1 MRTLLI
7 FWVCLLCAGQSPAHA
22 IPASTSMVHFST
34 QTKHHSKPENPKQEN
49 REEGDELADED
60 EDFPNESLISWAYTL
75 IPIWVDDRLSDKF
88 YIVGESVGHV
98 NPIVPPPDWR
108 N

>member
-7 FWVCLLCAGQSPAHA
+7 FWFCLLCTWQSNAYA
-22 IPASTSMVHFST
+22 IPAIMSTAHFSI
-34 QTKHHSKPENPKQEN
+34 QTEHHSKPENPKQEN
-49 REEGDELADED
+49 RDQGDELADED
-60 EDFPNESLISWAYTL
+60 EDFPNESLISSVYTL
-75 IPIWVDDRLSDKF
+75 IPIWLDERLSDKF

>member
-22 IPASTSMVHFST
+22 IPAITSMVHFST
-34 QTKHHSKPENPKQEN
+34 QTEHHSKPENPKQEN
-49 REEGDELADED
+49 QEEGDELADED

-75 IPIWVDDRLSDKF
+75 MPICVDERLSDKF
-88 YIVGESVGHV
+88 YIIGESVGHV